1 MGLASSYR
9 RFIKG
14 LSTVAHPLIHQAK
27 GKPQESIEWFPAE
40 DKAFEFHRKCLISNP
55 ILAYSDFTK
64 EFLIYTD
71 ASDYRLE
78 TILSQIHEGK
88 DQPISYASRHLN
100 KTEAKYS
107 TIEKEAAAMIF

>member
-1 MGLASSYR
+1 MFNLQPHPRILGL
-9 RFIKG
+9 
-14 LSTVAHPLIHQAK
+14 HQ
-27 GKPQESIEWFPAE
+27 G
-40 DKAFEFHRKCLISNP
+40 
-55 ILAYSDFTK
+55 
-64 EFLIYTD
+64 FLIYID

-78 TILSQIHEGK
+78 AILSQIHEGK